1 MQRIQRVKAVFHGPP
16 ENFPTGASPGAALL
30 GNGDLLVAAGGAA
43 DSLTFRF
50 SKLDFWQAREEA
62 GPPGGPRGAARTIG
76 ALTLGAPALSGAA
89 YLLEQHIHD
98 ATVRGRFEKNGA
110 ILSMTAWTPR
120 GENALVVELQAA
132 GREKIT
138 VHPVIEIQDGNDAV
152 VEKGVADG
160 LAWYERRFETPNL
173 LWKTAVTV
181 ASRPLDGRPITLEPG
196 CKHTLVLAFV
206 TNHDTPDHRARAA
219 ELVQKLNDSGLAAAR
234 ARHLDWWSA
243 LWRKCATVE
252 IGDEYLEDRNYGS
265 HYILA
270 SCCGNRSFAPG
281 LFAWITNDWPGWGSD
296 YHANYNFEAA
306 WWGALTSNL
315 VELADPY
322 DQPVM
327 DYLPRMKAYA
337 KRFLNVRGA
346 YCNAGFGPKGLHVDI
361 AATPYDEGLNFHG
374 QKSNASFLAL
384 NMIMRYYLTQDLDY
398 ARRYAYPYLV
408 EVMNFWEDYLT
419 FEACGRAQ
427 GRAGR
432 YVSRNDCICECFFF
446 MMLPPDSVEFE
457 KAKDRNP
464 PLSLALIRMASR
476 AAIDMSKALGVD
488 EQRRGKWQH
497 ILDHISDYPLTT
509 RDGKTMFDTS
519 EHGATRL
526 EDAAL
531 CVSWMIYPG
540 NGVSLSSDPALVRA
554 GVDTLLHKELWDHS
568 NSFCTV
574 FAGAARVGIDPDL
587 ILRQMRTVT
596 EKNIQPNFLFNFGG
610 GGIENNSGIPGG
622 LNEMLLQSHEGFLR
636 LFPCWPNDRPARFDG
651 LRAYGAFLVSA
662 ERAGGEVKSVRIT
675 SEKGQPCTIL
685 NPWAGAVQ
693 VLRNGVKCETF
704 SGERFALPTAPGES
718 IELLKI
724 DVEPEQ

>member
-419 FEACGRAQ
+419 FEN
-427 GRAGR
+427 GR

-446 MMLPPDSVEFE
+446 MLLPPDSVEFE
-457 KAKDRNP
+457 KAKDKNP
-464 PLSLALIRMASR
+464 PLTLALIRMASR
-476 AAIDMSKALGVD
+476 AAIDMSTALGVD
-488 EQRRGKWQH
+488 AQRRGKWQH
-497 ILDHISDYPLTT
+497 ILDNISDFPLTT

-540 NGVSLSSDPALVRA
+540 NGVSLSSDPSLVRA
-554 GVDTLLHKELWDHS
+554 GADTILYKEFWDHP

-574 FAGAARVGIDPDL
+574 FAGAARVGVDPDL
-587 ILRQMRTVT
+587 ILRQMKAVT

-636 LFPCWPNDRPARFDG
+636 LFPCWPKDRPARFER
-651 LRAYGAFLVSA
+651 LRAYGAFLVSS
-662 ERAGGEVKSVRIT
+662 ELAGGEVKSVRIV
-675 SEKGQPCTIL
+675 SEKGQPCTVL
-685 NPWAGAVQ
+685 NPWAGAVD
-693 VLRNGVKCETF
+693 VMRNGMKSETVC
-704 SGERFALPTAPGES
+704 GERFTLSTVPGER
-718 IELLKI
+718 IELLKR
-724 DVEPEQ
+724 P

>member
-1 MQRIQRVKAVFHGPP
+1 MTMQHIQRVKGVFNGHPA
-16 ENFPTGASPGAALL
+16 NFPTGASTGAALL
-30 GNGDLLVAAGGAA
+30 GNGDVLVAAGGAA
-43 DSLTFRF
+43 ENLTFRF

-76 ALTLGAPALSGAA
+76 ALTLGAPALSGAS

-98 ATVRGRFEKNGA
+98 ATLRGRFEKDGA

-120 GENALVVELQAA
+120 GENVLVVELHAA
-132 GREKIT
+132 GRKKIT
-138 VHPVIEIQDGNDAV
+138 VQPVIEIQDGNESV
-152 VEKGVADG
+152 VDQGVDNG
-160 LAWYERRFETPNL
+160 IAWYERRFEQANL

-181 ASRPLDGRPITLEPG
+181 ATRPLDAGPITLEPG
-196 CKHTLVLAFV
+196 RTHTLVLALV
-206 TNHDTPDHRARAA
+206 TNHDTPDHRARAVA
-219 ELVQKLNDSGLAAAR
+219 LVQKLNAAALADAR

-243 LWRKCATVE
+243 LWRKCATID
-252 IGDEYLEDRNYGS
+252 IGDEYLEDRYYGS

-270 SCCGNRSFAPG
+270 SCCGNRNFAPG

-306 WWGALTSNL
+306 WWGVLTSNL

-322 DQPVM
+322 DQPVL

-337 KRFLNVRGA
+337 QRFLNVRGA

-374 QKSNASFLAL
+374 QKSNATFLAL

-419 FEACGRAQ
+419 FEN
-427 GRAGR
+427 GR

-446 MMLPPDSVEFE
+446 MLLPPDSVEFE
-457 KAKDRNP
+457 KAKDKNP
-464 PLSLALIRMASR
+464 PLTLALIRMASR
-476 AAIDMSKALGVD
+476 AAIDMSTALGVD
-488 EQRRGKWQH
+488 AQRRGKWQH
-497 ILDHISDYPLTT
+497 ILDNISDFPLTT

-540 NGVSLSSDPALVRA
+540 NGVSLSSDPSLVRA
-554 GVDTLLHKELWDHS
+554 GADTILYKEFWDHP

-574 FAGAARVGIDPDL
+574 FAGAARVGVDPDL
-587 ILRQMRTVT
+587 ILRQMKAVT

-636 LFPCWPNDRPARFDG
+636 LFPCWPKDRPARFER
-651 LRAYGAFLVSA
+651 LRAYGAFLVSS
-662 ERAGGEVKSVRIT
+662 EMAGGEVKSVQIV
-675 SEKGQPCTIL
+675 SEKGQPCTVL
-685 NPWAGAVQ
+685 NPWAGAVD
-693 VLRNGVKCETF
+693 VMRNGMKRETVC
-704 SGERFALPTAPGES
+704 GERFTLSTVPGER
-718 IELLKI
+718 IELLKR
-724 DVEPEQ
+724 P